1 MGPLDGLVYGFSV
14 ALEPTNLF
22 ACFLGVLIGTVV
34 GILPGIGPVGAMALL
49 LPSTF
54 TLQPAT
60 ALIMLAGIYY
70 GSMYGGSTTSILVN
84 VPGEA
89 SSVVTALDGYQMTRK
104 GRAGAALAVAAV
116 GSFVAGSVGVVGIAL
131 AASWLADQAL
141 RFGPP
146 EYFALALTGLL
157 LLSRLSGGSVIHAF
171 VMVAIGLAL
180 GTVGMDSISAMRRFT
195 FGSTQ
200 LSQGVELVPVIMGL
214 YGVAEVMLIAES
226 GLRKARI
233 VTVRLRELL
242 PTRAEWRLSS
252 WPIARGSVVGFLTGL
267 VPGPASVLATFISY
281 ALERKVSKTP
291 ERFGQGA
298 IEGVAGP
305 EAANNG
311 ATAGAMVP
319 LLSLGIPFSPATAIL
334 LGALVITGIQ
344 PGPLLISQRPEVFW
358 GVVASMYVGNAILL
372 VLNLPLVGLFV
383 SVLRLPQHVLA
394 TLVLLLC
401 LVGAYSL
408 NNSQL
413 DLWVLVTFGIFGYG
427 LRKLAIDPSPLV
439 VALVLGPMMEKTLRQ
454 ALFMERGDVL
464 ALAGRPIT
472 LTLLLIGVVAL
483 AAPPLLRWWRP
494 APPQPPAPPHPTL
507 SPKGGEEA

>member
-1 MGPLDGLVYGFSV
+1 MGPFEGLAYGFSI
-14 ALEPTNLF
+14 ALTPTNLL
-22 ACFLGVLIGTVV
+22 ACFLGVLVGTIV

-54 TLQPAT
+54 ALQPAT

-70 GSMYGGSTTSILVN
+70 GAMYGGSTTAILVN

-89 SSVVTALDGYQMTRK
+89 GSVVTALDGYPMTRK
-104 GRAGAALAVAAV
+104 GRAGAALAVAAA
-116 GSFVAGSVGVVGIAL
+116 GSFIAGSLGVVGIVL
-131 AASWLADQAL
+131 ASSWLADQAL

-146 EYFALALTGLL
+146 EYFAMAVAGLL
-157 LLSRLSGGSVIHAF
+157 LLSRLSGGSVMHAF
-171 VMVAIGLAL
+171 VLVAMGLAL
-180 GTVGMDSISAMRRFT
+180 STIGMDPISAARRFT
-195 FGSTQ
+195 FGSVQ
-200 LSQGVELVPVIMGL
+200 LSQGIELVPVIMGL
-214 YGVAEVMLIAES
+214 YGVAEVLLIAES
-226 GLRKARI
+226 GIKKAHI
-233 VTVRLRELL
+233 ATVRLRELL
-242 PTRAEWRLSS
+242 PTRVEWKLSA
-252 WPIARGSVVGFLTGL
+252 WPIARGSVVGFVTGL
-267 VPGPASVLATFISY
+267 IPGPATVLATFISY
-281 ALERKVSKTP
+281 TLERKVSRTP
-291 ERFGQGA
+291 ERFGHGA

-358 GVVASMYVGNAILL
+358 GVVASMYVGNLL
-372 VLNLPLVGLFV
+372 LLILNLPLVGLFV
-383 SVLRLPQHVLA
+383 SVLRLPHHVLA

-413 DLWVLVTFGIFGYG
+413 DLWVLVGFGLFGYG

-439 VALVLGPMMEKTLRQ
+439 VALVLGPLMEKTLRQ
-454 ALFMERGDVL
+454 SLFMTRGEWPASV
-464 ALAGRPIT
+464 GRPLT
-472 LTLLLIGVVAL
+472 LTLLVVGGL
-483 AAPPLLRWWRP
+483 ADAVPPLLRLARRRRTG
-494 APPQPPAPPHPTL
+494 AQL
-507 SPKGGEEA
+507 SEAMR

>member
-1 MGPLDGLVYGFSV
+1 LGPLEGLAYGFSV
-14 ALEPTNLF
+14 ALMPTNLF
-22 ACFLGVLIGTVV
+22 ACFLGVLVGTLV

-54 TLQPAT
+54 ALQPAT

-70 GSMYGGSTTSILVN
+70 GAMYGGSTTSILVN

-89 SSVVTALDGYQMTRK
+89 ASVVTAIDGHQMTKK

-116 GSFVAGSVGVVGIAL
+116 GSFIAGSLGVVGIVL
-131 AASWLADQAL
+131 ASSWLADQAL

-146 EYFALALTGLL
+146 EYFAMAVAGLL
-157 LLSRLSGGSVIHAF
+157 LLSRLSGGSLMHAL
-171 VMVAIGLAL
+171 VLVAIGLAL
-180 GTVGMDSISAMRRFT
+180 GTVGMEPISAARRFT

-200 LSQGVELVPVIMGL
+200 LSQGIELVPVIMGL
-214 YGVAEVMLIAES
+214 YGVAEVLLIAES
-226 GLRKARI
+226 GIRKAY
-233 VTVRLRELL
+233 VASVRLRELL
-242 PTRAEWRLSS
+242 PTSAEWKMSG
-252 WPIARGSVVGFLTGL
+252 WPIARGSLVGFLTGL
-267 VPGPASVLATFISY
+267 IPGPTTVLATFISY
-281 ALERKVSKTP
+281 TLERKVSKTP
-291 ERFGQGA
+291 ERFGHGA

-344 PGPLLISQRPEVFW
+344 PGPLLISQQPEVFW
-358 GVVASMYVGNAILL
+358 GVVASMYVGNLILL

-413 DLWVLVTFGIFGYG
+413 DLWVLVAFGIFGYG

-439 VALVLGPMMEKTLRQ
+439 VALVLGPLMERTLRQ
-454 ALFMERGDVL
+454 SLFMARGDWLEIVGRPLSASLLTLGAL
-464 ALAGRPIT
+464 ALVAPPLVRLARRRRAGRPQ
-472 LTLLLIGVVAL
+472 LSGV
-483 AAPPLLRWWRP
+483 PP
-494 APPQPPAPPHPTL
+494 
-507 SPKGGEEA
+507 

>member
-1 MGPLDGLVYGFSV
+1 MGPVEGLLYGFAI
-14 ALEPTNLF
+14 ALTPGNLL
-22 ACFLGVLIGTVV
+22 ACLLGVLVGTIV

-54 TLQPAT
+54 ALSPET

-89 SSVVTALDGYQMTRK
+89 GSVVTTLDGYQMTRR

-116 GSFVAGSVGVVGIAL
+116 GSFVAGSLGVVGIML
-131 AASWLADQAL
+131 AAGWLAEQAL

-146 EYFALALTGLL
+146 EYFALAASGLL
-157 LLSRLSGGSVIHAF
+157 LLSRLSGGSVVHALA
-171 VMVAIGLAL
+171 MVAIGLGL
-180 GTVGMDSISAMRRFT
+180 GTVGMEPISALRRFT
-195 FGSTQ
+195 FGSVQ
-200 LSQGVELVPVIMGL
+200 LSQGIELVPVIMGL
-214 YGVAEVMLIAES
+214 YGVAEVLLIAEA
-226 GLRKARI
+226 GIHRAQI
-233 VTVRLRELL
+233 VTVRLRELW
-242 PTRAEWRLSS
+242 PTREEWRRST
-252 WPIARGSVVGFLTGL
+252 WPIARGSALGFVTGL
-267 VPGPASVLATFISY
+267 VPGPASVLSTFISY
-281 ALERKVSKTP
+281 TVERKLSKTP

-311 ATAGAMVP
+311 STAGAMVP

-358 GVVASMYVGNAILL
+358 GVVASMYVGNFILL
-372 VLNLPLVGLFV
+372 ILNLPLVGLFV

-413 DLWVLVTFGIFGYG
+413 DLWVLVIFGLFGYG

-439 VALVLGPMMEKTLRQ
+439 VALVLGPLLEKTLRQ
-454 ALFMERGDVL
+454 SLFMERGSVL
-464 ALAGRPIT
+464 AMLGRP
-472 LTLLLIGVVAL
+472 LTLALLLVGVLVVVG
-483 AAPPLLRWWRP
+483 PPLVRLARGRRSAKAPVP
-494 APPQPPAPPHPTL
+494 AA
-507 SPKGGEEA
+507 

>member
-1 MGPLDGLVYGFSV
+1 MGPLEGLVYGFSV
-14 ALEPTNLF
+14 ALTPTNLF
-22 ACFLGVLIGTVV
+22 ACFVGVLVGTIV

-54 TLQPAT
+54 ALQPAT

-70 GSMYGGSTTSILVN
+70 GAMYGGSTTSILVN

-89 SSVVTALDGYQMTRK
+89 GSVVTALDGYQMTKK

-116 GSFVAGSVGVVGIAL
+116 GSFIAGSLGVVGIVL
-131 AASWLADQAL
+131 ASSWLADQAL

-146 EYFALALTGLL
+146 EYFAMAVAGLL
-157 LLSRLSGGSVIHAF
+157 LLSRLSGGSVMHAF

-180 GTVGMDSISAMRRFT
+180 GTVGMDSISAVRRFT

-214 YGVAEVMLIAES
+214 YGVAEVMLIAEA
-226 GLRKARI
+226 GLKRAHI
-233 VTVRLRELL
+233 AAVGLRELL
-242 PTRAEWRLSS
+242 PTRAEWKQSG

-267 VPGPASVLATFISY
+267 IPGPTTVLATFISY
-281 ALERKVSKTP
+281 TLERKVSRTP

-334 LGALVITGIQ
+334 LGALIITGIQ

-358 GVVASMYVGNAILL
+358 GVVASMYVGNFILL
-372 VLNLPLVGLFV
+372 ILNLPLVGLFV
-383 SVLRLPQHVLA
+383 SVLRMPQHVLA

-413 DLWVLVTFGIFGYG
+413 DLWVLVVFGLFGYG
-427 LRKLAIDPSPLV
+427 LRKLAIDPSPLI
-439 VALVLGPMMEKTLRQ
+439 VAMVLGPLMEKTLRQ
-454 ALFMERGDVL
+454 ALFMERGNVL
-464 ALAGRPIT
+464 ALVGRPLT
-472 LTLLLIGVVAL
+472 AALLTLGIVAL
-483 AAPPLLRWWRP
+483 VTPPLMRFVRGQRASSARLSTT
-494 APPQPPAPPHPTL
+494 AP
-507 SPKGGEEA
+507 

>member
-1 MGPLDGLVYGFSV
+1 MGPLEGLAYGFGV
-14 ALEPTNLF
+14 AMTPANLF
-22 ACFLGVLIGTVV
+22 ACFVGVLIGTVV

-54 TLQPAT
+54 ALDPAT
-60 ALIMLAGIYY
+60 GIIMLAGIYY

-89 SSVVTALDGYQMTRK
+89 ASVVTALEGYQMTK
-104 GRAGAALAVAAV
+104 NGRAGAALAVAGV
-116 GSFVAGSVGVVGIAL
+116 GSFVAGSLGVIGIAG

-146 EYFALALTGLL
+146 EYFAMTVSGLM
-157 LLSRLSGGSVIHAF
+157 LLSRLSGGSVLHSF
-171 VMVAIGLAL
+171 LMVALGLAL
-180 GTVGMDSISAMRRFT
+180 GTVGMEPISAIRRFT
-195 FGSTQ
+195 FGTIQ
-200 LSQGVELVPVIMGL
+200 LSQGIELVPVIMGL
-214 YGVAEVMLIAES
+214 YGVAEVLLIAES
-226 GLRKARI
+226 GLRKAQI
-233 VTVRLRELL
+233 TTVRLHELF
-242 PTRAEWRLSS
+242 PTREEWRRSAA
-252 WPIARGSVVGFLTGL
+252 PIGRGSVVGFLTGL
-267 VPGPASVLATFISY
+267 IPGPATVLATFIAY
-281 ALERKVSKTP
+281 TLERKVSRTP
-291 ERFGQGA
+291 ERFGHGA

-334 LGALVITGIQ
+334 LGALMIAGVQ

-358 GVVASMYVGNAILL
+358 GVVASMYLGNVFLL
-372 VLNLPLVGLFV
+372 VLNLPLVGIFV

-413 DLWVLVTFGIFGYG
+413 DLWVLVIFGIFGYA

-439 VALVLGPMMEKTLRQ
+439 VALVLGPLMEKTLRQ
-454 ALFMERGDVL
+454 TLFMARGDWTDVFVRPLSL
-464 ALAGRPIT
+464 AL
-472 LTLLLIGVVAL
+472 LLLGLLAL
-483 AAPPLLRWWRP
+483 IVPPLLRLVRRRP
-494 APPQPPAPPHPTL
+494 ARAEL
-507 SPKGGEEA
+507 SGASQ

>member
-1 MGPLDGLVYGFSV
+1 MGPIEGLLYGFSV
-14 ALEPTNLF
+14 ALTPTNLF
-22 ACFLGVLIGTVV
+22 ACFVGVLVGTIV

-54 TLQPAT
+54 ALQPAT

-89 SSVVTALDGYQMTRK
+89 ASVVTALDGYQMTRK

-116 GSFVAGSVGVVGIAL
+116 GSFIAGSLGVVGIVL
-131 AASWLADQAL
+131 ASSWLADQAL

-146 EYFALALTGLL
+146 EYFAMAVAGLL
-157 LLSRLSGGSVIHAF
+157 LLSRLSGGSVMHAF
-171 VMVAIGLAL
+171 VLVAIGLAL
-180 GTVGMDSISAMRRFT
+180 GTVGMEPISAIRRFT
-195 FGSTQ
+195 FGSVQ
-200 LSQGVELVPVIMGL
+200 LSQGIELVPVIMGL
-214 YGVAEVMLIAES
+214 YGVAEVLAIAEAGIRRANIIS
-226 GLRKARI
+226 VKLK
-233 VTVRLRELL
+233 ELL
-242 PTRAEWRLSS
+242 PTRQEWRQSAA
-252 WPIARGSVVGFLTGL
+252 PIARGSVVGFFTGL
-267 VPGPASVLATFISY
+267 VPGPASVLATFIAY
-281 ALERKVSKTP
+281 TLERKVSKTP

-358 GVVASMYVGNAILL
+358 GVVASMYVGNLL
-372 VLNLPLVGLFV
+372 LLFLNLPLVGLFV

-413 DLWVLVTFGIFGYG
+413 DLWVLVAFGIFGYG
-427 LRKLAIDPSPLV
+427 LRQLRIDPSPLV
-439 VALVLGPMMEKTLRQ
+439 VALVLGPLMEKTLRQ
-454 ALFMERGDVL
+454 TLFMERGDVL
-464 ALAGRPIT
+464 AVLGRPLT
-472 LTLLLIGVVAL
+472 LTLLLIGVLAVAAPAL
-483 AAPPLLRWWRP
+483 ARLFRRPRP
-494 APPQPPAPPHPTL
+494 AVAR
-507 SPKGGEEA
+507 AIR

>member
-1 MGPLDGLVYGFSV
+1 MGPLEGLVYGFSV
-14 ALEPTNLF
+14 ALTPTNLF
-22 ACFLGVLIGTVV
+22 ACFVGVLVGTIV

-54 TLQPAT
+54 ALQPAT

-70 GSMYGGSTTSILVN
+70 GAMYGGSTTSILVN

-89 SSVVTALDGYQMTRK
+89 GSVVTALDGYQMTKK

-116 GSFVAGSVGVVGIAL
+116 GSFIAGSLGVVGIVL
-131 AASWLADQAL
+131 ASSWLADQAL

-146 EYFALALTGLL
+146 EYFAMAVAGLL
-157 LLSRLSGGSVIHAF
+157 LLSRLSGGSVMHAF

-180 GTVGMDSISAMRRFT
+180 GTVGMDSISAVRRFT

-214 YGVAEVMLIAES
+214 YGVAEVMLIAEA
-226 GLRKARI
+226 GLKRAHI
-233 VTVRLRELL
+233 AAVGLRELL
-242 PTRAEWRLSS
+242 PTRAEWKQSG

-267 VPGPASVLATFISY
+267 IPGPTTVLATFISY
-281 ALERKVSKTP
+281 TLERKVSRTP

-334 LGALVITGIQ
+334 LGALIITGIQ

-358 GVVASMYVGNAILL
+358 GVVASMYVGNFILL
-372 VLNLPLVGLFV
+372 ILNLPLVGLFV
-383 SVLRLPQHVLA
+383 SVLRMPQHVLA

-413 DLWVLVTFGIFGYG
+413 DLWVLVVFGMFGYG
-427 LRKLAIDPSPLV
+427 LRKLAIDPSPLI
-439 VALVLGPMMEKTLRQ
+439 VAMVLGPLMEKTLRQ
-454 ALFMERGDVL
+454 ALFMERGNVL
-464 ALAGRPIT
+464 ALVGRP
-472 LTLLLIGVVAL
+472 LTAALLVIGAVVL
-483 AAPPLLRWWRP
+483 VTPPLVRFLRGPRAAS
-494 APPQPPAPPHPTL
+494 APLSTTAP
-507 SPKGGEEA
+507 

>member
-1 MGPLDGLVYGFSV
+1 MGPVDGLLYGFSV
-14 ALEPTNLF
+14 ALTPTNLV
-22 ACFLGVLIGTVV
+22 ACFLGVLVGTIV

-54 TLQPAT
+54 ALQPAT

-70 GSMYGGSTTSILVN
+70 GAMYGGSTTSILVN

-89 SSVVTALDGYQMTRK
+89 GSVVTTFDGYQMTRR

-116 GSFVAGSVGVVGIAL
+116 GSFVAGSLGVVGIVL
-131 AASWLADQAL
+131 ASSWLADQAL

-146 EYFALALTGLL
+146 EYFAMAAAGLL
-157 LLSRLSGGSVIHAF
+157 LLSRLSGGSVMHAF
-171 VMVAIGLAL
+171 VLVAIGLAL
-180 GTVGMDSISAMRRFT
+180 GTVGMEPISAIRRFT
-195 FGSTQ
+195 FGSTR
-200 LSQGVELVPVIMGL
+200 LSQGIELVPVIMGV
-214 YGVAEVMLIAES
+214 YGVAEVLLIAES
-226 GLRKARI
+226 GIRKAAI
-233 VTVRLRELL
+233 ATVRLRELL
-242 PTRAEWRLSS
+242 PTREEWRRSAA
-252 WPIARGSVVGFLTGL
+252 PIARGSAVGFLTGL
-267 VPGPASVLATFISY
+267 VPGPTTVLATFISY
-281 ALERKVSKTP
+281 TLERRLSRTP

-358 GVVASMYVGNAILL
+358 GVVASMYVGNLILL
-372 VLNLPLVGLFV
+372 LLNLPLVGLFV

-413 DLWVLVTFGIFGYG
+413 DLWVLVAFGVFGYG
-427 LRKLAIDPSPLV
+427 LRKLGIDPSPLV
-439 VALVLGPMMEKTLRQ
+439 VALVLGPLMEKTLRQ

-464 ALAGRPIT
+464 AVLGRPLT
-472 LTLLLIGVVAL
+472 ATLLLVGTLAV
-483 AAPPLLRWWRP
+483 AAPPLARLLRRQR
-494 APPQPPAPPHPTL
+494 AVAA
-507 SPKGGEEA
+507 GAAR